1 MIELM
6 FDKISQ
12 SGAEIILVIEDD
24 GEFRELLTNMLSLE
38 GYRVLEADSGKA
50 GIEKLQLVKPDLILC
65 DIMMPDMDG
74 FQVLLKFKEMYP
86 FFEIPLIFIKA
97 PTERKDYRMA
107 MEFDA
112 NVYLTKPFTAQEL
125 KSCVKSQLEKSKTI
139 EKRVMEKIERIED
152 FVQVRIAEL
161 ETLIKRQASEIGRI
175 SEVKVELE
183 ENLNKR
189 EDELSKETLLIIDSN
204 NTLQNIEKVINAEVN
219 RQDISP
225 KERNTLLKLKNHINN
240 RNLFVTSWT
249 VFQMQFNKTYPGFL
263 SKVVEIYPDLSQ
275 MELTLACALAINVS
289 TDQLSK
295 MFCIMPESVRKSK
308 YRLKQKIRLES
319 GQSLREYFVR
329 LRING

>member
-1 MIELM
+1 MI
-6 FDKISQ
+6 DKISQ
-12 SGAEIILVIEDD
+12 PGAEIILVIEDD
-24 GEFRELLTNMLSLE
+24 WELRELLTNMLSLE
-38 GYRVLEADSGKA
+38 GYRVIEADCGRA
-50 GIEKLQLVKPDLILC
+50 GIAKLQSVKPDLILC

-74 FQVLLKFKEMYP
+74 YQVLLNLKEIYP
-86 FFEIPLIFIKA
+86 SFEIPLVFITA
-97 PTERKDYRMA
+97 LADRKDYRMA
-107 MEFDA
+107 MEIGA
-112 NVYLTKPFTAQEL
+112 NDYLTKPFSAQEL
-125 KSCVKSQLEKSKTI
+125 KSCVRSQIEKSKTI
-139 EKRVMEKIERIED
+139 EKRVMEKIEKIED

-161 ETLIKRQASEIGRI
+161 ETLIKQQASEIGRI
-175 SEVKVELE
+175 SEVNVELE

-204 NTLQNIEKVINAEVN
+204 NTLQNIENAINAEVN

-249 VFQMQFNKTYPGFL
+249 VFQMQFNKNYPGFL
-263 SKVVEIYPDLSQ
+263 RKIVEIYPHLSQ

-319 GQSLREYFVR
+319 GQSLREYFVK
-329 LRING
+329 LRISS